1 MTPEAPLTSFASDNT
16 SGILPEVLSAMNR
29 VNSGAAIGYG
39 DDPYTH
45 KLRQQ
50 INDLFGQE
58 VTTLLA
64 YGGTGANIVGL
75 QAMLQNWEAVICTKS
90 SHINIDECA
99 APEKFLS
106 AKLIDLDSDDA
117 KIKPEML
124 QKELEVLGVVHH
136 AQPGAISITQSTEYG
151 TLYSVEELKELID
164 ICKGSG
170 LRVHM
175 DGARIANATAALGLS
190 VAEFTCDLG
199 VDILSFGGTKNGMAY
214 GEAIIV
220 FNEELA
226 TAAEYIQ
233 KQSAQ
238 LPSKMRYISA
248 QFSAMLENDLWLK
261 HASHAN
267 SMATQLSD
275 GLQKISGVELTQ
287 KTEVNA
293 VFLKLPPTAKELLQ
307 NWSYFY
313 DWEQE
318 NEVRLMAS
326 FETTP
331 EDVDKM
337 LEGIRWAMKE
347 SIENES

>member
-1 MTPEAPLTSFASDNT
+1 MTPEAPSTSFASDNT
-16 SGILPEVLSAMNR
+16 SGILPEVLAAISD
-29 VNSGAAIGYG
+29 VNSGPAIGYG
-39 DDPYTH
+39 DDPYTE
-45 KLRQQ
+45 KLREQM
-50 INDLFGQE
+50 NALFKRE

-64 YGGTGANIVGL
+64 YGGTGANVVGL
-75 QAMLQNWEAVICTKS
+75 QAMLKPWEAVICTKS

-106 AKLIDLDSDDA
+106 AKLIDLDSADA

-124 QKELEVLGVVHH
+124 QKEIEVLGIVHH
-136 AQPGAISITQSTEYG
+136 AQPGAISLTQSTEYG
-151 TLYSVEELKELID
+151 TLYSVDELRELID
-164 ICKGSG
+164 ICKRSG

-190 VAEFTCDLG
+190 VAEFTSDLG

-214 GEAIIV
+214 GEAIVV
-220 FNEELA
+220 FDEELS

-267 SMATQLSD
+267 MMAAQLAD
-275 GLQKISGVELTQ
+275 GLKHVEGVEITQ
-287 KTEVNA
+287 STEVNA
-293 VFLKLPPTAKELLQ
+293 VFLKLPARSRKLLQ
-307 NWSYFY
+307 DWSYFY

-318 NEVRLMAS
+318 NEVRLMTS
-326 FETTP
+326 FETTA
-331 EDVDKM
+331 EDVERM
-337 LEGIRWAMKE
+337 LEGIRWAVERRATDE
-347 SIENES
+347 S

>member
-1 MTPEAPLTSFASDNT
+1 MTPEAPSTSFASDNT
-16 SGILPEVLSAMNR
+16 SGILPEVLAAISD
-29 VNSGAAIGYG
+29 VNSGPAIGYG
-39 DDPYTH
+39 DDLYTQ
-45 KLRQQ
+45 KLRGQM
-50 INDLFGQE
+50 NELFERE

-64 YGGTGANIVGL
+64 YGGTGANVIGL
-75 QAMLQNWEAVICTKS
+75 QAMLKPWEAVICTKS

-106 AKLIDLDSDDA
+106 AKLIDLDSSDA

-124 QKELEVLGVVHH
+124 KKEIEVLGIVHH
-136 AQPGAISITQSTEYG
+136 AQPGAISLTQSTEYG
-151 TLYSVEELKELID
+151 TLYSVDELKELID
-164 ICKGSG
+164 ICKRSG

-190 VAEFTCDLG
+190 VAEFTSDLG

-214 GEAIIV
+214 GEAIVV
-220 FNEELA
+220 FDEELSA
-226 TAAEYIQ
+226 AAEYIQ

-267 SMATQLSD
+267 MMAALLAD
-275 GLQKISGVELTQ
+275 GIKLIHGLELTQ
-287 KTEVNA
+287 STEVNA
-293 VFLKLPPTAKELLQ
+293 VFLKLPLEPRRLLQ
-307 NWSYFY
+307 DWSYFY

-318 NEVRLMAS
+318 NEVRLMTS
-326 FETTP
+326 FETTE
-331 EDVDKM
+331 EDVKRM
-337 LEGIRWAMKE
+337 LEGIRWAME
-347 SIENES
+347 RNATHGC